1 MRIHVT
7 KRNDTNTYIY
17 ITVVDNEISINSKL
31 QYLFKCLRIIAQ
43 IFSWKKLTTHV
54 TKMCV

>member
-31 QYLFKCLRIIAQ
+31 RYLFKCLKLIAQ
-43 IFSWKKLTTHV
+43 IFFWKKLTTHV

>member
-1 MRIHVT
+1 MQIHVT

-31 QYLFKCLRIIAQ
+31 QYFYLNA
-43 IFSWKKLTTHV
+43 
-54 TKMCV
+54 